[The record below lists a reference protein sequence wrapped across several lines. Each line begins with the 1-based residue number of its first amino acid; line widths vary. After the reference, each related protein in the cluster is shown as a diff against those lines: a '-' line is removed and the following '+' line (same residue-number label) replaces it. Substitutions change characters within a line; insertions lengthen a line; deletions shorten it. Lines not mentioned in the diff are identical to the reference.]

1 MDFAAILEYVGA
13 LLADIDYELIINTL
27 VTYIGDL
34 ISSLM

>member
-1 MDFAAILEYVGA
+1 MDFAAILEYVGS
-13 LLADIDYELIINTL
+13 LLAGIDYELIINTL